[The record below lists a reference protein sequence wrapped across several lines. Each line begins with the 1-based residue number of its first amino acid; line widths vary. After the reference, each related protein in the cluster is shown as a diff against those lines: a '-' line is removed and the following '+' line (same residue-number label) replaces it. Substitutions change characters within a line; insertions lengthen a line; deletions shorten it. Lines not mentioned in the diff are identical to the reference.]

1 MKKSSTAFLTTIFPN
16 SKEFLDDFFKSLVN
30 QTDLDYDLIV
40 VNDSFKEFN
49 IYKNKYNTLNIIE
62 LKSSDSHIQNRIN
75 GINYV
80 LENNYLHLIFGDSD
94 DYFSK
99 NRVALSKEMLNHY
112 DIIVNDLVIFDVF
125 NRIENIFKDINF
137 IKKDL
142 VNKNIF
148 GLSNTALRT
157 NILTTLKINTKT
169 PIIAFD
175 WYLFSILVF
184 NDYNFKF
191 TSKTQTFY
199 RQHNFNTLG
208 IDFKIDDQKL
218 SKLVDIKKKHLLA
231 LNKYFSLEKKK
242 KLYKIFRNELDLLKK
257 LEVSL
262 LSNKFRANYLS
273 AVNNNIEEIFKG
285 WFSQI
290 ISIKKYKLLYEN

>member
-1 MKKSSTAFLTTIFPN
+1 MKKSNTAFLTTVFPK
-16 SKEFLDDFFKSLVN
+16 SEQYLDEFFKSLVN

-49 IYKNKYNTLNIIE
+49 IYKNKYKNLNIIE
-62 LKSSDSHIQNRIN
+62 LKSQDSHIQNRIN

-80 LENNYLHLIFGDSD
+80 LENNYLYLIFGDSD
-94 DYFSK
+94 DYFS
-99 NRVALSKEMLNHY
+99 NDRVAILKKILFNY
-112 DIIVNDLVIFDVF
+112 DIAVNDLVLFDDS
-125 NRIENIFKDINF
+125 NRIENIFKDIKF

-142 VNKNIF
+142 INKNIF

-157 NILTTLKINTKT
+157 NIFKKIKINSDNS
-169 PIIAFD
+169 IIAFD
-175 WYLFSILVF
+175 WYLFSIFIF
-184 NDYNFKF
+184 NDYSFKF

-199 RQHNFNTLG
+199 RQHDSNTLG
-208 IDFKIDDQKL
+208 LNFKIDDKYLNKL
-218 SKLVDIKKKHLLA
+218 IDIKMKHLFA
-231 LNKYFSLEKKK
+231 LNKYFSLDNNK

-262 LSNKFRANYLS
+262 LSNKFRVNYLS
-273 AVNNNIEEIFKG
+273 VVNNNIEKIFSG

-290 ISIKKYKLLYEN
+290 ISIEKYKLLYEN